1 MGLRR
6 SLFSEHWWCDASSP
20 GAWNSIEIALSPS
33 RKMEFIYAVDRKY
46 GFTELTMPYLS
57 RAMDIVDLSA
67 QEDCALSL
75 SDKIDVTR
83 EIIAKLPKHDAF
95 FYTLPPESEFELAFN
110 LSGFSTQS
118 QYTFRRLCPAQDHL
132 MLIDPKTRQNIRRA
146 SRTFTVC
153 QSSDL
158 DSYLGVFRSYMKEK
172 SQTNRVNEAS
182 ITRIWQATQER
193 KVSTILNVI
202 CDDGSVAASAIL
214 IWDDVHLY
222 YWLSSRVPSK
232 SKNNANSLLI
242 WEALELA
249 QAKGLIFDMD
259 GFNSPESGLFLAK
272 YRLNPIRRIKIS
284 KETPAYSWAASSRT
298 MLKRIFPN
306 PLKQKISKSLAGY

>member
-6 SLFSEHWWCDASSP
+6 SLFSEHWWCDASCQ
-20 GAWNSIEIALSPS
+20 GAWNAIEIALSSS
-33 RKMEFIYAVDRKY
+33 RKMEFVYAIDRKY
-46 GFTELTMPYLS
+46 GFTELAMPYLS
-57 RAMDIVDLSA
+57 RVMDIVDLNA
-67 QEDCALSL
+67 EADCALSL

-83 EIIAKLPKHDAF
+83 EIIANLPRHDAF
-95 FYTLPPESEFELAFN
+95 FYTLAPESEFELAFN

-118 QYTFRRLCPAQDHL
+118 QYTFRRLCPADDHL

-146 SRTFTVC
+146 RRTFTVS

-158 DSYLGVFRSYMKEK
+158 DTYLNVFRQYMKEK
-172 SQTNRVNEAS
+172 SQTNQVNEAS
-182 ITRIWQATQER
+182 ISRIWQATQDR
-193 KVSTILNVI
+193 NVSTILNVV
-202 CDDGSVAASAIL
+202 CEDGSVAASAIL
-214 IWDDVHLY
+214 VWDDVHLY

-242 WEALELA
+242 WEALEFA
-249 QAKGLIFDMD
+249 QSKGLIFDMD

-272 YRLNPIRRIKIS
+272 YRLNPIRRIKIR

-298 MLKRIFPN
+298 MLKRILPS
-306 PLKQKISKSLAGY
+306 PLKHRISKSLAGY